1 MNRATPARNSL
12 ADFSLRAHRSS
23 RPRDTRACVVFARAS
38 THISKAN
45 VGGAG
50 KMSHCSRKN
59 QMRCVERT
67 FLCPSSSSCFDRS
80 SLQNRKWSREFSVS
94 SENETSRTMQLE
106 YKTTRRA
113 MYGSSCPSNLCRRLV
128 GGVCFFFFSLVF
140 FSSRFRQK
148 QPQFALFFVCVD
160 ARQPSKRGKSLSYSS
175 VSPPFKLKEEKE
187 IQILFFCLLVLFWN
201 SMIP

>member
-1 MNRATPARNSL
+1 
-12 ADFSLRAHRSS
+12 
-23 RPRDTRACVVFARAS
+23 
-38 THISKAN
+38 
-45 VGGAG
+45 
-50 KMSHCSRKN
+50 MSHCSRKN

-80 SLQNRKWSREFSVS
+80 KSYREASKIANGRANS
-94 SENETSRTMQLE
+94 PSPQ
-106 YKTTRRA
+106 KTRRRV
-113 MYGSSCPSNLCRRLV
+113 LCSWNTKRHDALCMGRRAPQICAEDLLV
-128 GGVCFFFFSLVF
+128 VCVSFFSRWFF

-187 IQILFFCLLVLFWN
+187 IQILFFCLLVRFWN